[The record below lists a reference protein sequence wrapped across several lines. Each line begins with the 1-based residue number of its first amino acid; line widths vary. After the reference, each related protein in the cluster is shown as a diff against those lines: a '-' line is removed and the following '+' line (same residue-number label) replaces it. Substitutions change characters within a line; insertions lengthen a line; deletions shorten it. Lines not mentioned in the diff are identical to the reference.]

1 MRFRWQYLAAVAAV
15 ILVLLVAYFLPSWA
29 GVRGGDALVLRV
41 GTLLLGG
48 TGILGLL
55 LWARANQPQTP
66 AVEDPSAKA
75 KASFGG
81 SAQGGAASQDVDVL
95 VREASAKVAA
105 ARLAAG
111 AKLASLP
118 TVFVLGETGSGKTS
132 AVDQSGLDAELL
144 AGQVYQEASIVPTR
158 VANIWFARKTVF
170 VEAGGPLMD
179 DPASWVR
186 LVKHFLPGSLGSVF
200 GGGSKAPRAAV
211 VCVDCEKLSR
221 EAALEKIVAQ
231 ARKVRG
237 RLEELSYHLGI
248 SLPVYV
254 IFNRSDRIPYFEE
267 FAGTF
272 TNEET
277 SQVLGSTLPLLAAGA
292 SGVYAEQES
301 KRLTAS
307 FQGMFFALAECR
319 PGLLSRERNA
329 DRQGGI
335 YEFPRE
341 FSKLSKP
348 LVQFLVDLCRP
359 GHLRTGPFLRGFY
372 FAGQRVVTVSAGAQ
386 TMVGPRSSPQRSA
399 GGFSA
404 DATSLIS
411 AQDTSA
417 KTSWSTGTSLEGM
430 GESRRSLQR
439 VFLSHIFSHVILQDR
454 SALGASGRS
463 VKGDV
468 GRRILFA
475 TLGFLCLL
483 WMIFTTISW
492 AGNSKLVSA
501 VRDAGDDLAG
511 VKNLGATPPAI
522 DSLRRLDSLRK
533 TLVQLRAYQNDGP
546 PLRLRWF
553 LFVDPDGTVLDD
565 ARAIYFHAFDNVLF
579 QHTKQ
584 NLLADLKTYQGLPQA
599 NADWTAPYE
608 SLKADLLITS
618 QFKRN
623 SGTGEFLQNFLMK
636 DWKRELGE
644 LDQEHVDL
652 AAQQFAFYSSE
663 LSLDNPFSSTEDSIL
678 VPQVRGYLNGFT
690 GIDRLYNALLNDARQ
705 KARPYRFASAHP
717 DALEAMHGGSDV
729 DAAFTADGWKVMD
742 QSLQNSKRPPVEDWV
757 LPAANIGLPSGADLS
772 GQLRTRYESD
782 YIKAWRAF
790 LKTSAVLRYKDI
802 PDAANKLGKLSSNS
816 SPLLALICD
825 TSDSTNVTSNGIKQ
839 AFSAPQFVVTPGC
852 GTTRIYMQQ
861 NNGDYMKGLLD
872 LQTCI
877 QDMADTPPEQREA
890 KKAGCAAKAT
900 QARISAK
907 QTEQKLTN
915 DTEAHL
921 DVTVSDLL
929 DAPIKSVDPLLATQ
943 SADDGGGVCKTFKAL
958 QAGYP
963 FNAHSSRDITLEE
976 FNGVFQPGAGTLSQF
991 VAAHKNDL
999 SPQGTQYVHALTSN
1013 VNIGPNFLRTL
1024 NQLYAIQLAV
1034 YPNGAKEP
1042 HFEYSIS
1049 ARIPEVGSWKS
1060 EKLSIDGQT
1069 WSVPEKGGT
1078 QRFVWP
1084 GAVTQGASLT
1094 LNPGNQDIE
1103 VAKYPSPGYPA
1114 LWSVAH
1120 FFNAATYKWQQPSS
1134 NSTVYIVQGPLIGLT
1149 GQPMQVGGQQVIV
1162 RFDVDLRGVPFF
1174 QAGYLSNFACP
1185 AMNR

>member
-1 MRFRWQYLAAVAAV
+1 MRFRWQYLAAIAAA
-15 ILVLLVAYFLPSWA
+15 ILVLLLTWFLPIMFHVSD
-29 GVRGGDALVLRV
+29 VNALVLRL

-48 TGILGLL
+48 TAILGLL
-55 LWARANQPQTP
+55 LWARANQPPIP
-66 AVEDPSAKA
+66 AVEDPTAKA
-75 KASFGG
+75 RASFGG
-81 SAQGGAASQDVDVL
+81 ALQGGAASQDVDVL
-95 VREASAKVAA
+95 VRDASAKVAA

-186 LVKHFLPGSLGSVF
+186 LVKHFIPGSLGSVF

-211 VCVDCEKLSR
+211 VCVDCEKLVR
-221 EAALEKIVAQ
+221 ESALEKIVAQ
-231 ARKVRG
+231 ARKVRA

-272 TNEET
+272 SNEET
-277 SQVLGSTLPLLAAGA
+277 AQVLGSTLPLLAAGA

-307 FQGMFFALAECR
+307 FQGMFSALAECR

-454 SALGASGRS
+454 AALGASGRS
-463 VKGDV
+463 VRGDV

-475 TLGFLCLL
+475 TLGFLCFL

-492 AGNSKLVSA
+492 AGNTKLVSS
-501 VRDAGDDLAG
+501 VRDAGDELSA
-511 VKNLGATPPAI
+511 VKNLGATPPNV

-533 TLVQLRAYQNDGP
+533 TLVELRQYDAKGAP
-546 PLRLRWF
+546 FSLRWG
-553 LFVDPDGTVLDD
+553 LYTGGDILPDSL
-565 ARAIYFHAFDNVLF
+565 AIYFHAFDNVLF
-579 QHTKQ
+579 QHAKQ
-584 NLLADLKTYQGLPQA
+584 NLLADLKTYSGVPQP
-599 NADWTAPYE
+599 NADWVPPYD
-608 SLKADLLITS
+608 SLKAYLLTTS
-618 QFKRN
+618 EYKRN
-623 SGTGEFLQNFLMK
+623 STTGEFLQNFLMK
-636 DWKRELGE
+636 DWKRDLGE
-644 LDQEHVDL
+644 LDQEHTDL
-652 AAQQFAFYSSE
+652 AAQQFAFYSSQ
-663 LSLDNPFSSTEDSIL
+663 LSEANPLSSSNDPVLIA
-678 VPQVRGYLNGFT
+678 QVRGYLNGFT
-690 GIDRLYNALLNDARQ
+690 GTDRLYNSMLNDARQ
-705 KARPYRFASAHP
+705 KAKPYRFALAHP
-717 DALEAMHGGSDV
+717 DALDAMHGGSDV

-742 QSLQNSKRPPVEDWV
+742 QSLQNPKRLQAEDWV
-757 LPAANIGLPSGADLS
+757 LGPGAVALPSIADLS
-772 GQLRTRYESD
+772 AQLRTRYDSD

-790 LKTSAVLRYKDI
+790 LKSSAVLRYKDI
-802 PDAANKLGKLSSNS
+802 PDAANKLSKLSSNS
-816 SPLLALICD
+816 SPLLALLCD
-825 TSDSTNVTSNGIKQ
+825 SSDGTNVNSSNVKQ
-839 AFSAPQFVVTPGC
+839 AFSAPQFVETPGC

-861 NNGDYMKGLLD
+861 NNGGYMKGLLD

-877 QDMADTPPEQREA
+877 QDIADAPPDQKEA
-890 KKAGCAAKAT
+890 KKAGCVPRSQ
-900 QARISAK
+900 QAQINAK
-907 QTEQKLTN
+907 QLEQLLTN
-915 DTEAHL
+915 DTDAHI
-921 DVTVSDLL
+921 DKTVSELL
-929 DAPIKSVDPLLATQ
+929 DAPITYLQPLLGASDSGGSGGICGQFKGLQ
-943 SADDGGGVCKTFKAL
+943 SA
-958 QAGYP
+958 YP
-963 FNAHSSRDITLEE
+963 FNARSSRDITLDE
-976 FNGVFQPGAGTLSQF
+976 FNGVFQPNSGVLSKF
-991 VAAHKNDL
+991 IDAHKNDL
-999 SPQGTQYVHALTSN
+999 SLQGHQYVRSLTSN
-1013 VNIGPNFLRTL
+1013 VSIGPNFLRAL
-1024 NQLYAIQLAV
+1024 NELYAIQQAV
-1034 YPNGAKEP
+1034 YANGAKDP

-1060 EKLSIDGQT
+1060 EKLTIDGQT

-1078 QRFVWP
+1078 QKFVWP
-1084 GAVTQGASLT
+1084 GVVTQGASLT

-1103 VAKYPSPGYPA
+1103 VAKYPSPGLPA

-1120 FFNAATYKWQQPSS
+1120 FFNAATYKWQQPSAS
-1134 NSTVYIVQGPLIGLT
+1134 STIYIIQGPLIGLT
-1149 GQPMQVGGQQVIV
+1149 GQPMQVNGQQVIV

-1174 QAGYLSNFACP
+1174 QAGYLSNYACP
-1185 AMNR
+1185 AMNK

>member
-55 LWARANQPQTP
+55 LWARANKPPMP
-66 AVEDPSAKA
+66 AGEDPSAKA

-95 VREASAKVAA
+95 VRDASAKVAA

-111 AKLASLP
+111 AKLSSLP

-179 DPASWVR
+179 DSASWVR
-186 LVKHFLPGSLGSVF
+186 LVKHFVPGSLGSVF
-200 GGGSKAPRAAV
+200 GGGTKAPRAAV

-231 ARKVRG
+231 ARKVRA

-307 FQGMFFALAECR
+307 FQGIFFALAECR

-411 AQDTSA
+411 AQDVGA

-454 SALGASGRS
+454 AALGASGRS

-475 TLGFLCLL
+475 TLGFLCFL

-492 AGNSKLVSA
+492 AGNAKMVSA
-501 VRDAGDDLAG
+501 VRDGGADLAG
-511 VKNLGATPPAI
+511 VKNLGATPPTT
-522 DSLRRLDSLRK
+522 DSLRRLDALRK
-533 TLVQLRAYQNDGP
+533 TLVQLQNYENDGSP
-546 PLRLRWF
+546 FSLRWG
-553 LFVDPDGTVLDD
+553 LYTGGDILPDS
-565 ARAIYFHAFDNVLF
+565 RAIYFHAFDNVLF
-579 QHTKQ
+579 QHAKQ
-584 NLLADLKTYQGLPQA
+584 NFLADLKTYSGVPQP
-599 NADWTAPYE
+599 NADWIPPYD
-608 SLKADLLITS
+608 SLKAYLLTTS
-618 QFKRN
+618 EFKRN
-623 SGTGEFLQNFLMK
+623 STTGEFLQNFLMK
-636 DWKRELGE
+636 DWKRDLGE
-644 LDQEHVDL
+644 LDQEHTDL

-663 LSLDNPFSSTEDSIL
+663 LSSENPFSTINDPVLIA
-678 VPQVRGYLNGFT
+678 QVRGYLNGFT
-690 GIDRLYNALLNDARQ
+690 GLDRLYNSMLNDARQ
-705 KARPYRFASAHP
+705 KAKPYRFALAHP
-717 DALEAMHGGSDV
+717 DALDAMHGGSDV

-742 QSLQNSKRPPVEDWV
+742 LSLQNPKRLQAEDWV
-757 LPAANIGLPSGADLS
+757 LGPGASALPSVADLS
-772 GQLRTRYESD
+772 SQLRQRYDSD

-790 LKTSAVLRYKDI
+790 LKSSAVLRYKDI
-802 PDAANKLGKLSSNS
+802 PDAANKLSKLSSNS
-816 SPLLALICD
+816 SPLLALLCD
-825 TSDSTNVTSNGIKQ
+825 TSDGTNVNSNPVKQ
-839 AFSAPQFVVTPGC
+839 AFSAPQFVETPGC

-861 NNGDYMKGLLD
+861 NNGAYMKGLLD

-877 QDMADTPPEQREA
+877 QDIADAPPDQKES
-890 KKAGCAAKAT
+890 KKTGCVPRT
-900 QARISAK
+900 QQAQINAK
-907 QTEQKLTN
+907 QLEQLLTN
-915 DTEAHL
+915 DTDAHI
-921 DVTVSDLL
+921 DKTVSELL
-929 DAPIKSVDPLLATQ
+929 DAPITYLQPLLGA
-943 SADDGGGVCKTFKAL
+943 SEGGGSGGVCGQFKGL
-958 QAGYP
+958 QSAYP
-963 FNAHSSRDITLEE
+963 FNVRSSRDITLDE
-976 FNGVFQPGAGTLSQF
+976 FNGVFQPTSGALSKF
-991 VAAHKNDL
+991 IEAHKNDL
-999 SPQGTQYVHALTSN
+999 SLQGRQYVRSLTSN
-1013 VNIGPNFLRTL
+1013 VSIGPNFLRAL
-1024 NQLYAIQLAV
+1024 NELYAIQLAV
-1034 YPNGAKEP
+1034 YPNGAKDP
-1042 HFEYSIS
+1042 HFEYSVT
-1049 ARIPEVGSWKS
+1049 ARMPEVGHWKS
-1060 EKLSIDGQT
+1060 EKLTFDGQT
-1069 WSVPEKGGT
+1069 WSIPEKGGT

-1084 GAVTQGASLT
+1084 GAVTQGAILT
-1094 LNPGNQDIE
+1094 LNNGGDDLEEARYPLPGQ
-1103 VAKYPSPGYPA
+1103 PG

-1120 FFNAATYKWQQPSS
+1120 FLNSSAYKWQPA
-1134 NSTVYIVQGPLIGLT
+1134 STPNVYVISGPLLGPT
-1149 GQPMQVGGQQVIV
+1149 GQPTQVGGQQVII
-1162 RFDVDLRGVPFF
+1162 RFEVDLRGVPFF

-1185 AMNR
+1185 AMNK

>member
-1 MRFRWQYLAAVAAV
+1 MRFRWEFLAAVAVAIV
-15 ILVLLVAYFLPSWA
+15 VLLLAWFLPIILHVS
-29 GVRGGDALVLRV
+29 GVNALVLRG

-48 TGILGLL
+48 TAILGLL
-55 LWARANQPQTP
+55 LWARSNQPAVP
-66 AVEDPSAKA
+66 AVEDPTAKA
-75 KASFGG
+75 KAAFGG
-81 SAQGGAASQDVDVL
+81 ALQGGAASQDVDVL
-95 VREASAKVAA
+95 VRDASAKVAA
-105 ARLAAG
+105 ARLGAG
-111 AKLASLP
+111 AKLSSLP

-144 AGQVYQEASIVPTR
+144 AGQVYQEASLVPTR

-186 LVKHFLPGSLGSVF
+186 LAKHFLPGSLGSVF
-200 GGGSKAPRAAV
+200 GGGNKAPRAAV
-211 VCVDCEKLSR
+211 VCVDCEKLVR

-231 ARKVRG
+231 ARKVRA

-254 IFNRSDRIPYFEE
+254 IFNRADRIPYFDE

-272 TNEET
+272 GNDET
-277 SQVLGSTLPLLAAGA
+277 SQVLGSTLPLLGSGT

-319 PGLLSRERNA
+319 PGLLSRERNP
-329 DRQGGI
+329 DRQAGI

-372 FAGQRVVTVSAGAQ
+372 FAGQRIVTVSAGAQ
-386 TMVGPRSSPQRSA
+386 TMVGPRSTPQRGA

-404 DATSLIS
+404 EATSLIS
-411 AQDTSA
+411 AQEVGA

-454 SALGASGRS
+454 AALGASGKS
-463 VKGDV
+463 VRGDL

-475 TLGFLCLL
+475 TLAFLCFL
-483 WMIFTTISW
+483 WIIFTTISW
-492 AGNSKLVSA
+492 AGNARLVSA
-501 VRDAGDDLAG
+501 VRDAGDDLSS
-511 VKNLGATPPAI
+511 VKNLGAQPPTS
-522 DSLRRLDSLRK
+522 DSLRRLDTLRK
-533 TLVQLRAYQNDGP
+533 TLVELRQYDSDGA
-546 PLRLRWF
+546 PLSIRWG
-553 LFVDPDGTVLDD
+553 LYEGHDILPDSL
-565 ARAIYFHAFDNVLF
+565 AIYFHAFDNVLF
-579 QHTKQ
+579 QHAKQ
-584 NLLADLKTYQGLPQA
+584 NLLADLKTYSGVPQA
-599 NADWTAPYE
+599 NADWGPPYD
-608 SLKADLLITS
+608 SLKAYLLTTS
-618 QFKRN
+618 EYKRN
-623 SGTGEFLQNFLMK
+623 PSSGEFLQNFLMK
-636 DWKRELGE
+636 DWKRDLGE
-644 LDQEHVDL
+644 LDQERADL

-663 LSLDNPFSSTEDSIL
+663 LSTDNPFSTVNDAVLIA
-678 VPQVRGYLNGFT
+678 QVRGYLNGFT
-690 GIDRLYNALLNDARQ
+690 GLDRLYNSMLNDARL
-705 KARPYRFASAHP
+705 KARGYRFAAAHP
-717 DALEAMHGGSDV
+717 DGLEAVHGGPDV
-729 DAAFTADGWKVMD
+729 DAAFTSDGWKAMD
-742 QSLQNSKRPPVEDWV
+742 ASLQNPKRLQGEDWV
-757 LPAANIGLPSGADLS
+757 LGPGASALPTGDLS
-772 GQLRTRYESD
+772 AQLRARYESD
-782 YIKAWRAF
+782 YMKAWRAF
-790 LKTSAVLRYKDI
+790 LKTSAVLRYRDF

-825 TSDSTNVTSNGIKQ
+825 TSDGTNVNSNTIKQ

-852 GTTRIYMQQ
+852 GATRIYMQQ
-861 NNGDYMKGLLD
+861 NNNGYMKGLLD

-877 QDMADTPPEQREA
+877 QDIADSPPDQREA
-890 KKAGCAAKAT
+890 KKSGCAAKAT
-900 QARISAK
+900 QARITAK
-907 QTEQKLTN
+907 QLEQSLTN

-921 DVTVSDLL
+921 DATVSELL
-929 DAPIKSVDPLLATQ
+929 DAPIKSLDPLLAAQ

-963 FNAHSSRDITLEE
+963 FSAHSARDITLEE

-991 VAAHKNDL
+991 IAAHKSDL
-999 SPQGTQYVHALTSN
+999 SLQGTQYVHALTSN
-1013 VNIGPNFLRTL
+1013 VNIGPIFLRAL
-1024 NQLYAIQLAV
+1024 NALYAVQLAV

-1042 HFEYSIS
+1042 HFEYTIT

-1103 VAKYPSPGYPA
+1103 VAKYPSPGFPA

-1134 NSTVYIVQGPLIGLT
+1134 NSTVYIIQGPLIGLT
-1149 GQPMQVGGQQVIV
+1149 GQPMQVNGQQVIV

-1185 AMNR
+1185 AMNK